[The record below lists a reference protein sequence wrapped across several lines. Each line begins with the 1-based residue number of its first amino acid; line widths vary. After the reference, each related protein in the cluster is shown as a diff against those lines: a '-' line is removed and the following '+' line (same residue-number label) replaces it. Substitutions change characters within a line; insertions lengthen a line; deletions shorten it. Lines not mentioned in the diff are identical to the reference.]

1 MQRSVSKI
9 TYQNNNPILF
19 LQTDNQEFYEIEE
32 EHTTTTTI
40 KFTSSQSTKVLE
52 WVLAQS
58 EIRGLAKAAGV

>member
-1 MQRSVSKI
+1 I

-32 EHTTTTTI
+32 EHTTTI